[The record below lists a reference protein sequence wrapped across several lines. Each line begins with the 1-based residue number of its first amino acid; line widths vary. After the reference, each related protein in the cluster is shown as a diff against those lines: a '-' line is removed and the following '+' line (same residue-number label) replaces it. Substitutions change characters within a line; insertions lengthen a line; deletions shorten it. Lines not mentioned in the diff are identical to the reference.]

1 MDNININN
9 DNNNNNNTIPIP
21 IPIPIDI
28 PKLNTTSDYII
39 KMYDKLSYT
48 DIYGSSILIVVI
60 STIVVVSA
68 LSFSL
73 IMQDKKAIS
82 DDWVNQRCNPKY
94 IPFAGYIVTPE
105 GKTPGEY
112 TNENFKYCLQNQ
124 MVNMTSQ
131 LTQPHVYLLNAVNAA
146 FNAIAEALNYLRKT
160 MSVLR
165 DNIIIFVEE
174 VMHRIM
180 NIIAP
185 LLKMLLALM
194 DSLHKSEG
202 ILAAG
207 LYTFL
212 GTYYTIKA
220 FIGAFFQIV
229 VTLLLIFIGIIGV
242 LWAIP
247 IAWPTALSLTIP
259 VAAFASLFAVMVAV
273 LSITFNLSP
282 VKIPKIR
289 TCFDK
294 NTQFTMYNGT
304 VKTIMTIEPGD
315 ILADGTR
322 ITSKMKLDIANNR
335 MFALRGVIVSESHQ
349 VKYNNKWIFVK
360 DHHEAIEIHGYREP
374 VIYCLNTSSKEI
386 ILNGLQFLDWDELHD
401 ESLNRVVHLLKNKH
415 QFPSN
420 IHKHLDMGFDSEF
433 IIELNYY
440 NKQIKDIKIGD
451 ILKTGG
457 KVYGLVEIDGT
468 DLCLGKNNIKLY
480 HLLTTNKIFSSNGK
494 VINDY
499 NHLIDS
505 IV

>member
-1 MDNININN
+1 
-9 DNNNNNNTIPIP
+9 
-21 IPIPIDI
+21 
-28 PKLNTTSDYII
+28 
-39 KMYDKLSYT
+39 
-48 DIYGSSILIVVI
+48 
-60 STIVVVSA
+60 
-68 LSFSL
+68 
-73 IMQDKKAIS
+73 
-82 DDWVNQRCNPKY
+82 
-94 IPFAGYIVTPE
+94 
-105 GKTPGEY
+105 
-112 TNENFKYCLQNQ
+112 
-124 MVNMTSQ
+124 
-131 LTQPHVYLLNAVNAA
+131 
-146 FNAIAEALNYLRKT
+146 
-160 MSVLR
+160 
-165 DNIIIFVEE
+165 
-174 VMHRIM
+174 M

-304 VKTIMTIEPGD
+304 VKTIMNIVPGD
-315 ILADGTR
+315 ILADRTR
-322 ITSKMKLDIANNR
+322 ITAKMQLDTSNNR

-360 DHHEAIEIHGYREP
+360 DHHEAIEIHGYKEQF
-374 VIYCLNTSSKEI
+374 IYCLNTSSKEI

-401 ESLNRVVHLLKNKH
+401 ESLNRVVHLLKKKH

-433 IIELNYY
+433 VIELNYY

-451 ILKTGG
+451 VLKTGG
-457 KVYGLVEIDGT
+457 KVYGVVEIDGT

-480 HLLTTNKIFSSNGK
+480 HLLTTDKIFSSNGK

-505 IV
+505 II

>member
-9 DNNNNNNTIPIP
+9 DNNNNTIPIP

-60 STIVVVSA
+60 STIVVASA

-73 IMQDKKAIS
+73 IMQNKKVIS

-131 LTQPHVYLLNAVNAA
+131 MTQPHVYLLNALNAA

-304 VKTIMTIEPGD
+304 VKTILNIVPGD
-315 ILADGTR
+315 ILADRTR
-322 ITSKMKLDIANNR
+322 ITAKMQLDTSNNR

-360 DHHEAIEIHGYREP
+360 DHHEAIEIHGYKEP
-374 VIYCLNTSSKEI
+374 YIYCLNTSSKEI

-451 ILKTGG
+451 VLKTGG
-457 KVYGLVEIDGT
+457 KVYGVVEIDGT

-480 HLLTTNKIFSSNGK
+480 HLLTTDKIFSSNGK